1 MKMKTGFAFC
11 IWYKIMF
18 QITGANEKYEL
29 GCWSTY
35 CNHAI
40 TNHCLLIIKFIAFNI
55 ILPSWDI
62 YTDVITAFTFFK
74 QNHIYWGSCTLVF
87 VFLPFVGRLLMFT
100 FSLGQ
105 IIIKK
110 KVPEH
115 ASKWHH
121 IKKFI
126 KKSDILWHIPPLV
139 ILR

>member
-1 MKMKTGFAFC
+1 METGFALC
-11 IWYKIMF
+11 IRYKIMF
-18 QITGANEKYEL
+18 QITGANERDEL
-29 GCWSTY
+29 GCCSTY
-35 CNHAI
+35 FNHPI

-100 FSLGQ
+100 FSLVQ

-126 KKSDILWHIPPLV
+126 KKSDILWHITHLV